1 MRHHSYTTTQ
11 PIAKEGWNHIVFT
24 FMVFLLSYALSFFS
38 WFFFLVLAGT
48 VYLYRNPERIAEESD
63 ALTLLS
69 PVDGKVSKISKID
82 LKDGSEVLCVV
93 IRKAIGDVGILRA
106 PIGMEIVEI
115 KNRFGLFI
123 ASSSPLFS
131 LLCERKTFTC
141 KNKFASFKM
150 VVSAGRLSQS
160 IIFFNKNSYNAN
172 ERFGFL
178 REGEVALLLP
188 LDVRIK
194 VSLNHSVK
202 AGESVL
208 GYLAYKD
215 KHDKR

>member
-1 MRHHSYTTTQ
+1 MVRHHYTTTQ
-11 PIAKEGWNHIVFT
+11 LIAKEGWNHIVFT

-38 WFFFLVLAGT
+38 WFFFFVLVVT
-48 VYLYRNPERIAEESD
+48 IYIYRNPERIVEESD
-63 ALTLLS
+63 ELTLLS
-69 PVDGKVSKISKID
+69 PVDGTILKISKVD
-82 LKDGSEVLCVV
+82 LKDGSEALCVV
-93 IRKAIGDVGILRA
+93 IRKSIWDVGILRA
-106 PIGMEIVEI
+106 PIGMEIIEV

-123 ASSSPLFS
+123 SSGSSLFS
-131 LLCERKTFTC
+131 NLCERKTFTC
-141 KNKFASFKM
+141 KNKFTSFKI

-160 IIFFNKNSYNAN
+160 IVFFNKNAYKAN

-215 KHDKR
+215 NHDKQ